1 MVSLS
6 RAIPTPRIRL
16 EGAAA
21 YPLLAVGLA
30 VAFVLALGIGAVA
43 INPDQVAG
51 ILAHRLLG
59 LDLGIEFSRQQELVL
74 WNIRLPRIL
83 LGGLAGAALAV
94 SGAALQGIFRNPLA
108 DPGIIGTS
116 SGGAV
121 GAVAVIMLGAAPLGS
136 TFSLPVAAFA
146 GALVLTTLVYLLS
159 RHDGRTEVV
168 TLILTGVALN
178 AMAGAII
185 GLLNFYAT
193 DAQLRSIVFW
203 LLGSLGSATWRVVL
217 ATSPFVVIGTL
228 LLMHTRRSLDL
239 MILGEREAF
248 HLGVSTERL
257 RMTVIALAAMI
268 SGATVAAIGLV
279 GFVGL
284 MVPHL
289 LRLLLGP
296 DNRTLLPAC
305 VLGGAL
311 LMLLADLVARTVLS
325 PLELPL
331 GIVTALMGGPYFLWL
346 LHRTRFAQGGWG

>member
-1 MVSLS
+1 MASLS
-6 RAIPTPRIRL
+6 RAIPTPRIRI
-16 EGAAA
+16 EGSAA
-21 YPLLAVGLA
+21 YPLLALGLA
-30 VAFVLALGIGAVA
+30 IAFVLALGIGAVA

-59 LDLGIEFSRQQELVL
+59 VDLGIEYSRQQELVL

-83 LGGLAGAALAV
+83 LGGLAGSALAV

-121 GAVAVIMLGAAPLGS
+121 GAVAIIMLGITPLGA
-136 TFSLPVAAFA
+136 TFTLPIAAFT
-146 GALVLTTLVYLLS
+146 GALVLTGLVYMLS
-159 RHDGRTEVV
+159 RHEGRTGVV

-178 AMAGAII
+178 AIAGAII
-185 GLLNFYAT
+185 GLMNFYAT

-203 LLGSLGSATWRVVL
+203 LLGSLGGATWRVVF
-217 ATSPFVVIGTL
+217 ATAPFVLFGTL
-228 LLMHTRRSLDL
+228 LLMRTRRSLDL

-257 RMTVIALAAMI
+257 RVTVIALAAMV

-289 LRLLLGP
+289 LRLVLGP

-311 LMLLADLVARTVLS
+311 LMLMADLVARTILT